1 VTPAEQREVRSTVSL
16 WPKWRQ
22 VNHLRPYLQIDTATL
37 FERHI
42 SPAIGTASR
51 HVGIVRERLR
61 FVFF

>member
-1 VTPAEQREVRSTVSL
+1 VSL

-22 VNHLRPYLQIDTATL
+22 VNHLRPFVQIDPAAL

-51 HVGIVRERLR
+51 HIGIVRERLR